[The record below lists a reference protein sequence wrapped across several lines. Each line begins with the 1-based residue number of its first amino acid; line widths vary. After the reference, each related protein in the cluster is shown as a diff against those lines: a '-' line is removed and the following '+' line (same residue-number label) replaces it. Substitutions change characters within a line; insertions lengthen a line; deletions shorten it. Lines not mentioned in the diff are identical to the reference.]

1 MTDDDE
7 ARDGHELEGSARST
21 GSVYPAPGR
30 PLSAAARTHL
40 LERCTATLRQRA
52 LLIDPERL
60 FALCE
65 ALLESGAPDAPS
77 ESRLERCID
86 AAILFACRQDAQR
99 ASAEELTHDD
109 YEFLAELFFIP
120 PGREVHS
127 AHAFHQ
133 LPLSTRRATIE
144 LLLHAKPMPQCLEEG
159 IAEDQERLVARAR
172 QGILAIMQIDE
183 AMLVQKPPRRTG
195 KRTTHGGP
203 QESRES
209 KTSGSKGDGSPKHL
223 S

>member
-7 ARDGHELEGSARST
+7 TRDEHELEAAPRPSNA
-21 GSVYPAPGR
+21 VLPAPGR

-65 ALLESGAPDAPS
+65 ALLESNAPDAPS
-77 ESRLERCID
+77 DSRLERCID
-86 AAILFACRQDAQR
+86 AAILYACRQDAER

-133 LPLSTRRATIE
+133 LPLCTRRATIE
-144 LLLHAKPMPQCLEEG
+144 LLLHAKPMPQCLEED

-183 AMLVQKPPRRTG
+183 AMLVQKPRRRAG
-195 KRTTHGGP
+195 KKGTHEGP
-203 QESRES
+203 QKGRDS
-209 KTSGSKGDGSPKHL
+209 KSSEPRGDGSSKHL